1 MKNRSLIIIALI
13 IFVVVACKD
22 SNPKIVIQTPYGN
35 IIAELYA
42 KEAPL
47 TVANFLQYVDSGL
60 FADAC
65 FYRIVKLSNQP
76 KDSIKIQ
83 VVQGGRYNKDDDHFP
98 PVMHETTNVTGI
110 KHKNGVLSM
119 ARWQPGSA
127 TSEFS
132 ICVGD
137 QPELD
142 FGGKRN
148 KDGQGFA
155 AFGRVIRGMDV
166 VMKIHSLDAPEQY
179 LADTVPIRSIYR
191 YKN

>member
-1 MKNRSLIIIALI
+1 MKKSIFFTLIPL
-13 IFVVVACKD
+13 FFFACGK
-22 SNPKIVIQTPYGN
+22 SNPEIVIETPYGN
-35 IIAELYA
+35 IYAELYA

-60 FADAC
+60 FTDAC
-65 FYRIVKLSNQP
+65 FYRIVKLNNQP
-76 KDSIKIQ
+76 NNEIKIQ

-98 PVMHETTNVTGI
+98 PVKHETTNITGI
-110 KHKNGVLSM
+110 KHKDGILSM
-119 ARWQPGSA
+119 ARWEPGSA

-132 ICVGD
+132 ICIGD

-155 AFGRVIRGMDV
+155 AFGKVIKGMDIV
-166 VMKIHSLDAPEQY
+166 YKIHNLDAPEQY
-179 LADTVPIRSIYR
+179 LTDTVPIKRIYR
-191 YKN
+191 FK

>member
-1 MKNRSLIIIALI
+1 MKKKIFISIAGLLLVL
-13 IFVVVACKD
+13 FACTKP
-22 SNPKIVIQTPYGN
+22 NPQIVIETSYGN
-35 IIAELYA
+35 IVAELYA

-60 FADAC
+60 FTDAC
-65 FYRIVKLSNQP
+65 FYRIVKLNNQP
-76 KDSIKIQ
+76 NNDIKIE

-98 PVMHETTNVTGI
+98 PVKHETTDVTGI

-119 ARWQPGSA
+119 ARWEPGSA

-155 AFGRVIRGMDV
+155 AFGKVIKGMDV
-166 VMKIHSLDAPEQY
+166 VLKIHSLDAPEQY
-179 LADTVPIRSIYR
+179 LTDTIPIKRIYR
-191 YKN
+191 NN